1 MQSDLPWSEAMSH
14 ETSVQPSLTDLM
26 ARYLEKQADAQAV
39 GIATFDGEV
48 TPYEVGPVQPL
59 DPKLAWDEAL
69 AVLAFYGPTHVQRRQ
84 APPHWSHLVANH
96 ESIVAIA
103 FSTANFPQLMRNFH
117 AILGL
122 GGMPAQPNLSELRP
136 VVGRPATASELTSW
150 VDEVAHKKEYPQ
162 MLLALGT
169 LRLAKHFDAA
179 EAFVRTHDADIPA
192 DWRTGW
198 ENEKA
203 ALAWHSGRYEDAR
216 KSWDALEPTVPVLF
230 NRGMAALFAGDSD
243 AAKRH
248 LSAATGKIP
257 ASSAWHHLGRLYL
270 ILADLRRP

>member
-1 MQSDLPWSEAMSH
+1 MSY

-26 ARYLEKQADAQAV
+26 ARYLQKRADAQAV
-39 GIATFDGEV
+39 GIAKFDGEV

-69 AVLAFYGPTHVQRRQ
+69 AVLAYYGPTHVQRRQ

-96 ESIVAIA
+96 ESIVAVA
-103 FSTANFPQLMRNFH
+103 FSAANFPQLMRNFH

-122 GGMPAQPNLSELRP
+122 GGTLAQPKLSELRP
-136 VVGRPATASELTSW
+136 VAGRPASASELTSW
-150 VDEVAHKKEYPQ
+150 VNEVAHKKEYPQ

-169 LRLAKHFDAA
+169 LRLAKHFDTA
-179 EAFVRTHDADIPA
+179 EAFIRTHDAGIPA
-192 DWRTGW
+192 GWRTGW

-216 KSWDALEPTVPVLF
+216 KIWDVLEPTEPVLF

-248 LSAATGKIP
+248 LSAATAKLP
-257 ASSAWHHLGRLYL
+257 VSSAWHHLGRLYL